1 MMPLPYQVRVCTS
14 MATNALLGPSWSYEG
29 SGAKPRDEKD
39 FASLQTR
46 IQRAIA
52 TLAEFDQKIMET
64 HIEDKVSVN
73 PSGKFGL
80 SYRPHVQ

>member
-1 MMPLPYQVRVCTS
+1 

-29 SGAKPRDEKD
+29 SGAKPEDEKD

-73 PSGKFGL
+73 PSGRQIVVEWTTCIL
-80 SYRPHVQ
+80 LTPPYR